1 MSCCLHA
8 GGLRYADLCR
18 CVLHRVSATVQLVDE
33 DVEEEIEI
41 SAHAEPVRRSASNVS
56 VMDMDDEA
64 TGFTSNTQPVNAS
77 APRVSRSSALQRMNV
92 PASQPAGAPSAS
104 ARSSSNKRTSVDM
117 SSRSPS
123 GMPDRV
129 VRARGTDNVHHR
141 LSPSHLHQ
149 PPVFDHR
156 RSVSSPVHMDTA
168 SRSSSQAR
176 SVPDRYAHHTPPAAA
191 AASNPVR
198 RSTSSLSQT
207 VPSLQL
213 QQGAA
218 AVRNAMPAS
227 SPLERSSHQ
236 RDSAFYTSSSN
247 RPRS

>member
-1 MSCCLHA
+1 MLTW
-8 GGLRYADLCR
+8 CR
-18 CVLHRVSATVQLVDE
+18 CVVLRVSATVQLVDE
-33 DVEEEIEI
+33 DVEEEIEV

-56 VMDMDDEA
+56 VMDLDDEA

-77 APRVSRSSALQRMNV
+77 APRVSRSSAHQRMNL
-92 PASQPAGAPSAS
+92 PASQPTGAPSAS
-104 ARSSSNKRTSVDM
+104 ARSSSNKRPSVDM
-117 SSRSPS
+117 SSRSAS

-176 SVPDRYAHHTPPAAA
+176 SVPDRYAHHTPAT

-198 RSTSSLSQT
+198 RSTSSVSQT
-207 VPSLQL
+207 APSLQP

-236 RDSAFYTSSSN
+236 RDSAFYASSSN